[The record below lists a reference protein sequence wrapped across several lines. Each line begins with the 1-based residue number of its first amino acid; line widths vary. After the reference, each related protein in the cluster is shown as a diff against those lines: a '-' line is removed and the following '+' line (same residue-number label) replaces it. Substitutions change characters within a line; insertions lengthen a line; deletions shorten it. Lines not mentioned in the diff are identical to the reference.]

1 MFVCAQ
7 LQPNKLSSIVVN
19 MREFIIIAF
28 TQRKEQGN
36 APFVDTEYFVIR
48 MIRVAMTKQM

>member
-7 LQPNKLSSIVVN
+7 LQPNKLSSIAVN